1 MAKINYNYEKRAR
14 EIEKEKKKEE
24 KLKKK
29 EVLNNSKKAEEV
41 PSSID
46 EKSKEQFL
54 LNEGQAS
61 YYKLYIDDK
70 YNSIKYA
77 VPKIQSY
84 ISLFHPYFKGL

>member
-1 MAKINYNYEKRAR
+1 MKKNFKIAAIALLMSVAVISCK
-14 EIEKEKKKEE
+14 
-24 KLKKK
+24 
-29 EVLNNSKKAEEV
+29 KKAEEV
-41 PSSID
+41 PSSTD

-70 YNSIKYA
+70 YNLIKYA

-84 ISLFHPYFKGL
+84 KLLFHPYFKGL